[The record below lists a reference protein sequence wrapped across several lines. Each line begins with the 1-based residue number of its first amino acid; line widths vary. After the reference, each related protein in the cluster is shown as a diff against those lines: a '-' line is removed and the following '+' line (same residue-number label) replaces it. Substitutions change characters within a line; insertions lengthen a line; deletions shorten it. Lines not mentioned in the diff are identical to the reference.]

1 MGFKTKKFFQLLL
14 LRLKKKDSN
23 QRSPIKTEDFFMIV
37 LAVTILRKL
46 CQIKISFSWET
57 FFFAENPAPDNPNEG
72 YQIKEVK
79 LPRNWSFESNSANR

>member
-57 FFFAENPAPDNPNEG
+57 FFFCRKSGPGQSERGLSDQRGKIA
-72 YQIKEVK
+72 
-79 LPRNWSFESNSANR
+79 